1 MDLKP
6 QYRELEE
13 KDYQDVLDLV
23 TETWNYAEWVQP
35 DMIASMAGY
44 FLNDAL
50 LVSDR
55 CIVAEIDGRF
65 AGIVTASV
73 GQCNR
78 LTGFLMQQQLN
89 ILMTL
94 TADLSGRIGV
104 FYQYLQTKKIN
115 QNMLNSVTGRF
126 DGHIPLFIVKSE
138 FKGMGLGSAL
148 FSQVMDIFRL
158 NEVKNYFL
166 FSDSA
171 SNHDFYRHKGMTKIR
186 NHTFL
191 WDEADPATAEDYY
204 LFEGRV
210 AKG

>member
-138 FKGMGLGSAL
+138 FKGMGLNSCA
-148 FSQVMDIFRL
+148 
-158 NEVKNYFL
+158 
-166 FSDSA
+166 
-171 SNHDFYRHKGMTKIR
+171 
-186 NHTFL
+186 
-191 WDEADPATAEDYY
+191 
-204 LFEGRV
+204 
-210 AKG
+210 